1 MSQLFVEISLEQQET
16 ISGGSSKE
24 DKKGKDKD
32 KKGKGYGKGGLKFD
46 LKELKIGD
54 LYSSVVIIGSTV
66 KNPYF
71 TFSEW
76 KKDA

>member
-32 KKGKGYGKGGLKFD
+32 KKGKGGLKFD